1 MSPLLLGA
9 GRLRLAAA
17 TCALTAACLVAL
29 FTVPVARAADGL
41 VVYSAR
47 KYQLVEEL
55 FAEYGR
61 ERNIEVRFVTDDGA
75 PLVQR
80 LRAEGPRSPADVL
93 MTVDAGDLWRAKDAG
108 LLRAVR
114 SDILAANIPAHLRD
128 PDGYWV
134 GLSVR
139 ARTIAYAT
147 GRVEPDEL
155 STYRDLADPRWKGRL
170 CLRSGKHVY
179 NQSLVAVLIAA
190 YGELETEKIVAGWV
204 DNLATAPFSSDTL
217 LLEAIAAG
225 QCDVGIVNSYYLGR
239 LQSERPDFP
248 VALHWADQD
257 GAGVHVNISGAGV
270 TRHARNPD
278 EALRFLEWLATPAV
292 QARFA
297 GANFEFP
304 ANPDVEPEPVVAA
317 WGSFRQNDLNVGKAG
332 ELQPAAVRLMDRAGW
347 R

>member
-1 MSPLLLGA
+1 MFNLQPCSGRRRPALLLCALMA
-9 GRLRLAAA
+9 GCVASWAAAPALAAE
-17 TCALTAACLVAL
+17 
-29 FTVPVARAADGL
+29 GL

-55 FAEYGR
+55 FEEYGR
-61 ERNIEVRFVTDDGA
+61 ARGIEVKFVTDDGA

-93 MTVDAGDLWRAKDAG
+93 MTVDAGDLWRAKDAS

-114 SDILAANIPAHLRD
+114 SEVLNTNIPAHLRD
-128 PDGYWV
+128 PDGYWY

-139 ARTIAYAT
+139 ARTIAYAS
-147 GRVEPDEL
+147 GRVEADGL
-155 STYRDLADPRWKGRL
+155 STYRDLADTRWKGRL

-190 YGELETEKIVAGWV
+190 YGEEETARIVSGWV
-204 DNLATAPFSSDTL
+204 ANLATDPFSSDTL

-239 LQSERPDFP
+239 LQSDRPGFP
-248 VALHWADQD
+248 VAIHWADQE

-278 EALRFLEWLATPAV
+278 EALRFLEWLSTPEV

-304 ANPDVEPEPVVAA
+304 ANPEVAPEAVVAA
-317 WGSFRQNDLNVGKAG
+317 WGPFRQNELNVGKAG